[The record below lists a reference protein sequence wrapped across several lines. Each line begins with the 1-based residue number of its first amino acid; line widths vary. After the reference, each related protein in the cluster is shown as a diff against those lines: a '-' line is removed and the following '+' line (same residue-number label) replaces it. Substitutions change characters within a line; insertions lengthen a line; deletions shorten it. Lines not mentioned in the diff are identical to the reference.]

1 MSEKRNSGRQFSVD
15 LFDDDTEDDFDN
27 MEEDVENFTLAE
39 LFTQVE
45 VRRAGLE
52 RRDHEE
58 RKRRDREEHQIRR
71 SQTEE
76 NTLSNSG
83 TVILYM
89 VPFFLL
95 TNYKQVPKL
104 LRLKLSFPLP
114 KPSVIAAQPFS

>member
-15 LFDDDTEDDFDN
+15 LFDDDTDDDFDN

-83 TVILYM
+83 TVILCM
-89 VPFFLL
+89 VPFFVNEL
-95 TNYKQVPKL
+95 
-104 LRLKLSFPLP
+104 
-114 KPSVIAAQPFS
+114 